1 MTNDKCAMNAGK
13 MDRLKTIRYFKRL
26 FFTLLL
32 ISGTLAAVDSYT
44 IVLNP
49 ASPLVQPPPTPLGGQ
64 PAHSSG
70 NTFLCAWWT
79 LILPA
84 NVVPNNSTVHCGAY
98 KSSAAPAAPES
109 YTLLNRT
116 INVNIYNHAGA
127 WITQFNPSL
136 TFCYSYTQADLNLAT
151 APQNFVILT
160 APLNGKWIPI
170 PTSIDLPSRK
180 VCALTDHLSLLDLA
194 VKKKVTPPTA
204 APPITTPA
212 PTTPAIAAAPIL
224 NRSSARRLPALE
236 YHHSSFTL
244 NSNTMMTPQW
254 FESQMKWLRDNN
266 FHALSADEFAAHLA
280 GTYNPPE
287 KSILLTFDLGTA
299 HFDDFTNVIVPT
311 LRKYN
316 LRGILFLVV
325 NVTNDQCVN
334 GYACWSRLREWQT
347 EGILSVQSHGM
358 THPDY
363 AKSTAQQIQR
373 DAEQS
378 KKVIEARVGSPV
390 VAFAYPYDS
399 APAAAQSIIK
409 ALGYKFA
416 MSGNTRSDKS
426 ITPLDPL
433 LYNLP
438 RYYPYS
444 GIGTY
449 PTIYGTTL
457 TFEQMMLGAVQ

>member
-1 MTNDKCAMNAGK
+1 MNRQKA
-13 MDRLKTIRYFKRL
+13 IRYFKRS

-32 ISGTLAAVDSYT
+32 ISGTLAALDSYT

-70 NTFLCAWWT
+70 NTFLCAGWT

-116 INVNIYNHAGA
+116 INVNIYNHVGA

-160 APLNGKWIPI
+160 APLNGKWTPLA
-170 PTSIDLPSRK
+170 TSVDLPSRK
-180 VCALTDHLSLLDLA
+180 ICTLTDHLSLLDLA
-194 VKKKVTPPTA
+194 VKTKGMPPTA
-204 APPITTPA
+204 APAIATPA
-212 PTTPAIAAAPIL
+212 PNTPATAAVSIPIP
-224 NRSSARRLPALE
+224 SSARRVPAIE

-254 FESQMKWLRDNN
+254 FESQMKSLRDNN
-266 FHALSADEFAAHLA
+266 FYALNASEFSDYLN

-287 KSILLTFDLGTA
+287 KSVLLTFDLGTA

-316 LRGILFLVV
+316 LRGILFLVL
-325 NVTNDQCVN
+325 NITSDQCAN
-334 GYACWSRLREWQT
+334 GYACWSRLREWQS

-363 AKSTAQQIQR
+363 AKSSAQQIQY

-378 KKVIEARVGSPV
+378 KKFIEARLGVPV
-390 VAFAYPYDS
+390 IAFAYPYDS
-399 APAAAQSIIK
+399 APAAAQSIVK

-426 ITPLDPL
+426 ISTFDPL

-457 TFEQMMLGAVQ
+457 TFEQMMLGAAQ